1 MVNENIYKGLNDPQM
16 SAVKN
21 FDGPTLII
29 AGAGSGKTKTLT
41 CRIAY
46 MIQNGVKPWQ
56 IMALTFTN
64 KAAKEMRARIGQ
76 TLPADVTRGLQMGT
90 FHGVFRQILSKYCD
104 KLGFKPDYT
113 IYDKADSTNLLKSI
127 IKELQ
132 LSDEHYK
139 PNLVSSRIS
148 LAKNNLVL
156 PSAYSTMETVM
167 QEDREM
173 RCPRLHEVYAKY
185 FSLCKRNGAMDFD
198 DILLYMNI
206 LLRDHPEVV
215 AELGEK
221 FKYILVDEYQD
232 TNRSQY
238 MILRKLTTTHNNIC
252 VVGDDSQSIYSFR
265 GAKIENILKFQNDYS
280 EAKLIKLEQNYR
292 STQTIVNA
300 ANSLI
305 NHNTQK
311 LQKTLF
317 SASDQGAKITVIEA
331 FNDRMESDSVVRSI
345 SHKMRVE
352 DCNPA
357 DFAILYRTNSQ
368 SRIFEDTLRHRNIAY
383 RIYGGKSFYQR
394 EEIKDLVS
402 YLNLYVNNENDI
414 AFRRV
419 VNKPKRGIGDASIE
433 KIAAAAAHHGISMY
447 SATQN
452 IPTADMGIRGGD
464 NIRKFM
470 TIFKQV
476 DELGENATPYEI
488 AYAMAHRSGMIAAY
502 ENSSLPEEQSRIDNI
517 EELLSSIKEYSEE
530 DPEQQYDDMGEEME
544 PQPRT
549 IATWLAE
556 ISLLTD
562 QDEKEDTQPRVT
574 LLTVHASKGLEFKHT
589 FIVGLEEQLFPSNR
603 AGSLE
608 ELEEERRIFYV
619 ALTRA
624 EKSATIS
631 YAQSRFKYGNTVDCT
646 PSRFIEEIDSQY
658 LDRDEGSSD
667 SMQFGRK
674 PMMGGAQ
681 NIDSGSIAE
690 KLARLQQQQQNN
702 PNKTTRFTP
711 RPTPQPV
718 AKIAKIAPRP
728 APVEYTKVAQIDDLE
743 IGTEVQHARFGN
755 GTITKLE
762 KTPDD
767 VRITVNF
774 GPMGE
779 KMLLQRFAKLKVL

>member
-1 MVNENIYKGLNDPQM
+1 MVNNEIYKGLNEPQM
-16 SAVKN
+16 QAVKN
-21 FDGPTLII
+21 YTGPTLII
-29 AGAGSGKTKTLT
+29 AGAGSGKTRTLT
-41 CRIAY
+41 CRIAH
-46 MIQNGVKPWQ
+46 MIQSGIKPWQ

-64 KAAKEMRARIGQ
+64 KAAKEMRERIGQ
-76 TLPADVTRGLQMGT
+76 TLPKDMIRGLQMGT
-90 FHGVFRQILSKYCD
+90 FHGVFRQILSKYSD

-113 IYDKADSTNLLKSI
+113 IYDKADSTNLLKTI

-139 PNLVSSRIS
+139 PNMVSSRIS

-156 PSAYSTMETVM
+156 PSAYATMETVM

-185 FSLCKRNGAMDFD
+185 FNHCKRNGAMDFD
-198 DILLYMNI
+198 DILLYMNV
-206 LLRDHPEVV
+206 LLRDNPDIV
-215 AELGEK
+215 AELSDR
-221 FKYILVDEYQD
+221 FKYVLVDEYQD

-238 MILRKLTTTHNNIC
+238 MILRKLTTLHNNIC

-265 GAKIENILKFQNDYS
+265 GAKIENILKFQNDYP
-280 EAKLIKLEQNYR
+280 KTTLIKLEQNYR
-292 STQTIVNA
+292 STQNIVNA

-305 NHNTQK
+305 THNTQK
-311 LQKTLF
+311 LPKNLF
-317 SASDQGAKITVIEA
+317 SEAVEGSLINVIAA

-352 DCNPA
+352 DCQPS

-368 SRIFEDTLRHRNIAY
+368 SRVFEDTLRHRNIPY

-402 YLNLYVNNENDI
+402 YLNLFVNRDNDI
-414 AFRRV
+414 ALRRII
-419 VNKPKRGIGDASIE
+419 NKPRRGIGDASIE
-433 KIAAAAAHHGISMY
+433 RLAAAAATHGISMY
-447 SATQN
+447 SAADN
-452 IPTADMGIRGGD
+452 IPTAEMGIRGGES
-464 NIRKFM
+464 IKKFLA
-470 TIFKQV
+470 IFKSIE
-476 DELGENATPYEI
+476 ELGDNATPYEI
-488 AYAMAHRSGMIAAY
+488 AYNMAHRSGMVAAY
-502 ENSSLPEEQSRIDNI
+502 EQSALPEEQSRVDNI

-530 DPEQQYDDMGEEME
+530 DAEPQYDDMGEELPE
-544 PQPRT
+544 QPRT

-562 QDEKEDTQPRVT
+562 QDEKDDTQPRVT

-589 FIVGLEEQLFPSNR
+589 FVVGLEEQLFPSNR

-624 EKSATIS
+624 EQTATIS
-631 YAQSRFKYGNTVDCT
+631 YAQSRFKYGSTIDCT
-646 PSRFIEEIDSQY
+646 PSRFINEIDPKY
-658 LDRDEGSSD
+658 LDMQDVAND
-667 SMQFGRK
+667 AMQFGRK
-674 PMMGGAQ
+674 PQFSGAK
-681 NIDSGSIAE
+681 NDNGTIAE
-690 KLARLQQQQQNN
+690 KLARFQQQQGATQKS
-702 PNKTTRFTP
+702 PRFSP

-718 AKIAKIAPRP
+718 TKIARVQPRP
-728 APVEYTKVAQIDDLE
+728 APVEYTKVAQIGDIE
-743 IGTEVQHARFGN
+743 VGTNVQHDRFGN

-774 GPMGE
+774 GPAGE